1 MHPNNVVN
9 VSGGTK
15 TQRELAYKLV
25 EHCIDELLP
34 RHRTLWIEVDLK
46 KIPEKDKVV
55 GYCQDDGENMFT
67 IEIDKTQNAY
77 DFMLTVAH
85 EMVHVKQTVRKQL
98 TEKNLT
104 HFWYGKQ
111 HSDRRNEPW
120 ELEAW
125 KMQKPLTHSYIK
137 QTKRTIKHIKS
148 LTMVTK
154 ECIITV

>member
-1 MHPNNVVN
+1 MHPANVVN

-25 EHCIDELLP
+25 EHCIDEMLP

-46 KIPEKDKVV
+46 KIPEGDKVV
-55 GYCQDDGENMFT
+55 GYCQDDGDNQFT

-85 EMVHVKQTVRKQL
+85 EMVHVKQSVRRQL
-98 TEKNLT
+98 TERNLR
-104 HFWYGKQ
+104 HFWYGKE

-120 ELEAW
+120 EIEAW
-125 KMQKPLTHSYIK
+125 KLQKPLTHSYIK
-137 QTKRTIKHIKS
+137 QGKRTIRYIKS

-154 ECIITV
+154 ECII

>member
-1 MHPNNVVN
+1 MHPANVVN

-25 EHCIDELLP
+25 EHCIDEMLP

-46 KIPEKDKVV
+46 KIPEVDKVV
-55 GYCQDDGENMFT
+55 GYCQDDGDNQFT

-77 DFMLTVAH
+77 DFMLTIAH
-85 EMVHVKQTVRKQL
+85 EMVHVKQSVRRQL
-98 TEKNLT
+98 TERNLK
-104 HFWYGKQ
+104 HFWYGKE

-120 ELEAW
+120 EIEAW
-125 KMQKPLTHSYIK
+125 KLQKPLTHSYIK
-137 QTKRTIKHIKS
+137 QGKRTIRYIKS

-154 ECIITV
+154 ECII

>member
-15 TQRELAYKLV
+15 TQRQLAYKLV

-85 EMVHVKQTVRKQL
+85 EMVHVKQTVRRQL
-98 TEKNLT
+98 TERNLK
-104 HFWYGKQ
+104 HFGYGKE

-120 ELEAW
+120 EIEAW
-125 KMQKPLTHSYIK
+125 KLQKPLTHSYIK
-137 QTKRTIKHIKS
+137 QGKRTIRYIKS

-154 ECIITV
+154 ECII

>member
-15 TQRELAYKLV
+15 TQRQLAYKLV

-85 EMVHVKQTVRKQL
+85 EMVHVKQFARGELKDIMKAHSLCKWQGREFD
-98 TEKNLT
+98 TEDLNY
-104 HFWYGKQ
+104 WDY
-111 HSDRRNEPW
+111 PW
-120 ELEAW
+120 EIEAHGRE
-125 KMQKPLTHSYIK
+125 KGLYLRFCQFARIG
-137 QTKRTIKHIKS
+137 
-148 LTMVTK
+148 
-154 ECIITV
+154 E

>member
-1 MHPNNVVN
+1 MHPANVVN

-25 EHCIDELLP
+25 EHCIDEMLP

-46 KIPEKDKVV
+46 KIPEVDKVV
-55 GYCQDDGENMFT
+55 GYCQDDGDNQFT

-77 DFMLTVAH
+77 DFMLTIAH
-85 EMVHVKQTVRKQL
+85 EMVHVKQSVRRQL
-98 TEKNLT
+98 TERNLK
-104 HFWYGKQ
+104 HFWYGKE

-120 ELEAW
+120 EIEAW
-125 KMQKPLTHSYIK
+125 KLQKPLTHSYIK
-137 QTKRTIKHIKS
+137 QGKRTIKYIKS

-154 ECIITV
+154 ECII

>member
-85 EMVHVKQTVRKQL
+85 EMVHVKQTVRRQL
-98 TEKNLT
+98 TERNLK
-104 HFWYGKQ
+104 HFWYGKE

-120 ELEAW
+120 EIEAW
-125 KMQKPLTHSYIK
+125 KLQKPLTHSYIK
-137 QTKRTIKHIKS
+137 QGKRTIRYIKS
-148 LTMVTK
+148 LSL
-154 ECIITV
+154 IHI